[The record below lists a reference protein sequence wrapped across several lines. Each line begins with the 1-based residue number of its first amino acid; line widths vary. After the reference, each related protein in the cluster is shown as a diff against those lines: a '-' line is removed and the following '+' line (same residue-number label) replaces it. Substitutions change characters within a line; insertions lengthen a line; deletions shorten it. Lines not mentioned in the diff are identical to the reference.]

1 MDKRHDAIETAKLLS
16 GALSFDDLSRVVLKI
31 IRDEVG
37 IDRGTVFVVDRERG
51 EIRSSVAEKMRIGAI
66 ALPIGSGIAGTV
78 AETGQIIDTE
88 DAYEDD
94 RFDAKFDPLLNYETR
109 DIYCMPIKNE
119 DGKIVGVLELL
130 NRTRPLSGKDKEFL
144 QELTLQ
150 LASALERV
158 VGRSV

>member
-37 IDRGTVFVVDRERG
+37 IDRGTIFVVDRKRG
-51 EIRSSVAEKMRIGAI
+51 EIRSSVAEKMKVGEI

-78 AETGQIIDTE
+78 AETGQTIDTQ
-88 DAYEDD
+88 DAYSDD

-109 DIYCMPIKNE
+109 DIFCMPIKNNGGE
-119 DGKIVGVLELL
+119 IVGVLELL
-130 NRTRPLSGKDKEFL
+130 NRTRPLTNGDKEFL
-144 QELTLQ
+144 TQLTVQ
-150 LASALERV
+150 LASALERLAKM
-158 VGRSV
+158 GS